1 MASKIR
7 AENISKS
14 YGSVQALENVDF
26 EVRDGEIMALVGD
39 NAAGKSTL
47 IHILSGVLSRDS
59 GTINIDGE
67 VVELESYNDARSHGI
82 ETVYQDLSL
91 SKKQSVGAN
100 IYLGHE
106 PVRDDIWGRLLGAVD
121 RSLIRSGSR
130 EALERVKMDI
140 DPDEP
145 VTALSGGQQQ
155 AVAIARALSSD
166 PDILILD
173 EPTSALSIEGTRDI
187 LDVIEG
193 LKEEGIT
200 IVFISHN
207 LDVVFEVADRM
218 SVLAH
223 GEMMGVRE
231 TATTEREELV
241 QMMMGLEASADEEGV
256 TL

>member
-1 MASKIR
+1 MATKIR

-14 YGSVQALENVDF
+14 YGSVQALKDVDF
-26 EVRDGEIMALVGD
+26 EVLDGEIMALVGD

-47 IHILSGVLSRDS
+47 IHILSGVLSSDS
-59 GTINIDGE
+59 GSIYIDGDK
-67 VVELESYNDARSHGI
+67 VQLENYNDARTHGI

-106 PVRDDIWGRLLGAVD
+106 PVRDGPLGRLLGAVD
-121 RSLIRSGSR
+121 RSQIRAGSQ
-130 EALERVKMDI
+130 EALDRVKMDI
-140 DPDEP
+140 DPDES

-155 AVAIARALSSD
+155 AVAIARALSTD

-187 LDVIEG
+187 LEVIEG
-193 LKEEGIT
+193 LNEEGIT
-200 IVFISHN
+200 IIFISHS
-207 LDVVFEVADRM
+207 LDVVFEIADRM

-223 GEMMGVRE
+223 GEMMGVRDPS
-231 TATTEREELV
+231 TTEREELV
-241 QMMMGLEASADEEGV
+241 QLMMGIEASTEEGV
-256 TL
+256 RL